1 MTTSPYKPLLN
12 KEPHPDA
19 SHYSHSLTLL
29 EELANFGSHLCKKA
43 YENSKKSVTDAQVV
57 FHLLRQVVAD
67 IDAIHHML
75 SHGLVPSAY
84 PLLRSL
90 LEKEHLFE
98 WALLGDT
105 EAKLKHL
112 YVAAQR
118 AERRAG
124 KSLIPGT
131 AENEGL
137 KKIFG
142 LVPTDTRLIDGAR
155 AKVSRVD
162 RQLCHP
168 EFADINRMFEG
179 KNPARP
185 QKHDPNWTKAYAESI
200 KAHST
205 FSGSVEA
212 IASAIG
218 QLDEYRYIYSHLCTQ
233 LHGAALFGSLSLRRS
248 SVAPKPMRGFSGYEF
263 VFRWTSILGIRAYQK
278 AYDNFMPQLTHEYKS
293 VFMSWSD
300 RFQNVPNCG
309 DESDD

>member
-1 MTTSPYKPLLN
+1 MTTSPYTPLLN
-12 KEPHPDA
+12 KEPHPD
-19 SHYSHSLTLL
+19 SSRYSHSLTLL
-29 EELANFGSHLCKKA
+29 DELSNFGSHLCKKA

-75 SHGLVPSAY
+75 SHGFVPSAY

-118 AERRAG
+118 AERKVG

-131 AENEGL
+131 PENEVL
-137 KKIFG
+137 KKLFG
-142 LVPTDTRLIDGAR
+142 SVPTDPRLIEGAKS
-155 AKVSRVD
+155 KVSRVD
-162 RQLCHP
+162 RQLCHA
-168 EFADINRMFEG
+168 EFADINRAFEG
-179 KNPARP
+179 KNPAKP
-185 QKHDPNWTKAYAESI
+185 PKHDPNWTKAYAESAN
-200 KAHST
+200 AHRSFT
-205 FSGSVEA
+205 GSVEA

-233 LHGAALFGSLSLRRS
+233 LHGAALFGSLSLSRS
-248 SVAPKPMRGFSGYEF
+248 SVAPKPMRSFSGYEF
-263 VFRWTSILGIRAYQK
+263 VFRWTSILGLRAFQK
-278 AYDNFMPQLTHEYKS
+278 AYGYFMPQLNHEYQS
-293 VFMSWSD
+293 TFMSWSD
-300 RFQNVPNCG
+300 RFQNVPSSG
-309 DESDD
+309 DDRDD